1 MDGPPCPGD
10 VLLVGRAASVQFI
23 RPITF
28 RVIRVIS
35 EWVTYDGW
43 TWLHGYSLDQRGKA
57 VAKRELFVQPAGLEL
72 IHRPDPPPRRQPN
85 QRPTGHPR
93 RPASAPGPRPTA
105 DRPVA
110 VTR

>member
-23 RPITF
+23 RPIRF
-28 RVIRVIS
+28 QVIRVIS

-72 IHRPDPPPRRQPN
+72 IADRTRHPDDSPTSVRPATHAGRRRRPDRDPQ
-85 QRPTGHPR
+85 PTGR
-93 RPASAPGPRPTA
+93 WR
-105 DRPVA
+105 
-110 VTR
+110 